1 MMIKMSEH
9 ATNDRIERLTY
20 IATEI
25 GIGEPVLSYLD
36 ETTYRLV
43 ILTDTGVVVIENS
56 YTEELVTAYV
66 ASLDRACAM
75 WKRIHGTRIL
85 PNTLYKRILRN
96 KSAHY
101 QEVNEINKSYGY
113 KYKNGKIR

>member
-9 ATNDRIERLTY
+9 ATNDRIERLAY

-25 GIGEPVLSYLD
+25 GIGEPVVSYLD
-36 ETTYRLV
+36 ETTYRLA
-43 ILTDTGVVVIENS
+43 ILTDTGVVVIKDS

-75 WKRIHGTRIL
+75 WHRVHGTTQM
-85 PNTLYKRILRN
+85 PNSLYNQVIRN
-96 KSAHY
+96 RNTHR

>member
-9 ATNDRIERLTY
+9 ATNDRIERLAY

-36 ETTYRLV
+36 EMTYRLV
-43 ILTDTGVVVIENS
+43 ILTDTGVIVVKDS
-56 YTEELVTAYV
+56 YTEELVTACV

-75 WKRIHGTRIL
+75 WERVYGTKIL
-85 PNTLYKRILRN
+85 PNSLYKQIIRN
-96 KSAHY
+96 KSAHCPK
-101 QEVNEINKSYGY
+101 VNEINKGYGY
-113 KYKNGKIR
+113 KYKNGKVR